1 MGRAFP
7 SIPVGPRQSKPRE
20 AQVTMMVDFGLP
32 LGATADLLRLAH
44 DAIDLAKVAV
54 GTSALYDEELLVE
67 KIDLYQRHD
76 VIPFTGGQFLEY
88 AIHVDAV
95 DAFFQD
101 AKAIGY
107 QAVEVSDNLLDL
119 AADRKQD
126 IISRAANDHGL
137 LVLGEVGRKDTA
149 TDAGGLIEDAQA
161 CLASGAW
168 KVLVEAAEFFD
179 AGSFDER
186 LVHVILDAI
195 PADRL
200 IFELPG
206 TWIRGVAASD
216 IHEMQVW
223 LLEHVGP
230 DVSVGNVAPND
241 ILSFEA
247 LRRNLGVAM
256 RFE

>member
-1 MGRAFP
+1 
-7 SIPVGPRQSKPRE
+7 
-20 AQVTMMVDFGLP
+20 MMVDFGLP
-32 LGATADLLRLAH
+32 LGATADLLQLAH
-44 DAIDLAKVAV
+44 DAIDFAKVAV
-54 GTSALYDEELLVE
+54 GTSALYDEDLLAE

-88 AIHVDAV
+88 AIHLDAV
-95 DAFFQD
+95 DAFLRD

-107 QAVEVSDNLLDL
+107 RAIEVSDNLLDI

-126 IISRAANDHGL
+126 IIARAVHDHGL
-137 LVLGEVGRKDTA
+137 LVLGEVGRKDAASSA
-149 TDAGGLIEDAQA
+149 TGLIEDAQA
-161 CLASGAW
+161 CIGSGAS

-179 AGSFDER
+179 AGTFDEE
-186 LVHVILDAI
+186 LAHVILDAV

-206 TWIRGVAASD
+206 SWIRGIAASD

-223 LLEHVGP
+223 LLEQVGP
-230 DVSVGNVAPND
+230 GVNVGNIAPTD
-241 ILSFEA
+241 VLSFEA